1 MANVVT
7 INLLFMPPGAWSTS
21 PSVTPRWFSEEG
33 RFVTSHVEVFLTS
46 VALDAIGAEVIVIS
60 NNS

>member
-7 INLLFMPPGAWSTS
+7 INLLFMPPRARSTG

-33 RFVTSHVEVFLTS
+33 RFVTSHVEVLLAS
-46 VALDAIGAEVIVIS
+46 VALDAIGAEVIMIS
-60 NNS
+60 NSS